1 MSESNNPSRHSSQ
14 PDSSVPDLSQD
25 AHISPS
31 PVPPG
36 STEWYSGWEDFSAD
50 DVNSSS
56 SLENSSP
63 ASEAPHRWQ
72 DFPNAI
78 STDATERQ
86 SLYHPSTST
95 PATSRPEPTIIEGM
109 LDSPSSQVM
118 PPISQPT
125 PPLSQSVPPSTR
137 VEDITPNS
145 ESNFSELVSLIQE
158 LNQCNNALLDRVSQL
173 EEELEHQLTQSHF
186 SVRSHSS
193 NQVTTGSQAVLEQT
207 ERVAELENHLEF
219 VEQTNKRQQILIETL
234 TGQLQ
239 SSQERVAQLER
250 ECASLQQRY
259 NEQAQ
264 MLMQSESANRDL
276 QSRLQRQQR
285 YTLQFKVALERCL
298 EVPPPSYGLAG
309 EQVNPELATGYESQE
324 DFSSPML
331 LPKVQRIQPWSAH
344 STTERL
350 SLVQEMEGAGTPET
364 TSPATTSDPVQSRAI
379 AAPQPTETILTN
391 LTSLKAKTMKPS
403 QLAVSQAAAESF
415 STSTGEDLP
424 LEAALAASSLSA
436 SDTPLT
442 GINPEFMG
450 TLAPEV
456 IQSSIVHL
464 ESALP
469 ENWAELST
477 SVAATAGDVELWED
491 LARLIEVSA
500 ADVLKASLAKNR
512 ADLNELQLTSIQTP
526 ALTQVEPHEAPVM
539 EAIAEHPTPPL
550 PETPSHDNK
559 KVSPIRLWNETKP
572 QTIASAAPGTEID
585 EASNPFTLNPSW
597 PSPLVHPLRQS
608 KKRKSLAA
616 VDLPKF

>member
-1 MSESNNPSRHSSQ
+1 MSEPNNPSRNPSQ
-14 PDSSVPDLSQD
+14 PDSSTPDLSLEAD
-25 AHISPS
+25 ISPS
-31 PVPPG
+31 QVPPG

-63 ASEAPHRWQ
+63 VPEAPHRWQ

-86 SLYHPSTST
+86 SLYHSST
-95 PATSRPEPTIIEGM
+95 ATSATARPEPTFPKPTLPGPTLPGATIIEGM

-118 PPISQPT
+118 PP
-125 PPLSQSVPPSTR
+125 LSPSTPSAVR
-137 VEDITPNS
+137 VEDITPSPQTNV
-145 ESNFSELVSLIQE
+145 SELVNLIQE

-186 SVRSHSS
+186 LRAQPAQPAPTVSPVSG
-193 NQVTTGSQAVLEQT
+193 QEK
-207 ERVAELENHLEF
+207 VAELENHLEF

-250 ECASLQQRY
+250 ECASLQQRF

-264 MLMQSESANRDL
+264 LLMQSESANRDL
-276 QSRLQRQQR
+276 QARLQRQQR
-285 YTLQFKVALERCL
+285 YTLQFKAALEKCL
-298 EVPPPSYGLAG
+298 EVPPPSYGLMG
-309 EQVNPELATGYESQE
+309 GQDSPEIAIGDESQE
-324 DFSSPML
+324 NFSPYML

-344 STTERL
+344 PTTDRSVVPGEEE
-350 SLVQEMEGAGTPET
+350 SGSEP
-364 TSPATTSDPVQSRAI
+364 SDAVPMRAI
-379 AAPQPTETILTN
+379 ALSPQPTATVLTH
-391 LTSLKAKTMKPS
+391 LTSLKMMKPS
-403 QLAVSQAAAESF
+403 QSATLQTGAESF
-415 STSTGEDLP
+415 PSSSSKALNPEAVSAAASQLDESDAGSTGID
-424 LEAALAASSLSA
+424 
-436 SDTPLT
+436 
-442 GINPEFMG
+442 PEFMG
-450 TLAPEV
+450 TLSPDV
-456 IQSSIVHL
+456 IQASMVHL
-464 ESALP
+464 ENALP

-477 SVAATAGDVELWED
+477 RMAATATDTELWED

-512 ADLNELQLTSIQTP
+512 ADFGELQLTSIQTP
-526 ALTQVEPHEAPVM
+526 ATAEVEFPETSGGEA
-539 EAIAEHPTPPL
+539 AIAEPTPL
-550 PETPSHDNK
+550 PDPSHENK
-559 KVSPIRLWNETKP
+559 KVTPIRLWNESKP
-572 QTIASAAPGTEID
+572 QVASSTQTPEID
-585 EASNPFTLNPSW
+585 EAANPFTLNPSW